1 MCQGDSDR
9 LASSHD
15 EEERAV
21 DEPGT
26 ADIAA
31 AFAHYEPYGI
41 VPDGW
46 MAQLRRVRGSCPV
59 VHSDACGG
67 FWLVSRHDDVATILR
82 TPAVFSSAGWARRQM
97 RSRPSWSA

>member
-1 MCQGDSDR
+1 MR
-9 LASSHD
+9 
-15 EEERAV
+15 
-21 DEPGT
+21 EPNA
-26 ADIAA
+26 ADVAA
-31 AFAHYEPYGI
+31 TFAHYEPYGV

-46 MAQLRRVRGSCPV
+46 MAQLRRVRESCPV